1 MVQVLQKGTNISLT
15 KIAPNC
21 DKITI
26 AVKWV
31 KEAND
36 ETDFDIDA
44 SAFMLADNNK
54 IRTDDDFIFY
64 NQPKSPDNAVELI
77 SLQESNSQF
86 FEIAFNCIP
95 ANIDKVSIVL
105 TLNEAKERQ
114 QNFGMLDKITVEILN
129 SHKTALA
136 SYVLQDSEIE
146 TALILGELYR
156 YNGEWKFKAIGQG
169 YIEGLDILAR
179 NYGVDID
186 SDSET
191 NHVQTEV
198 ETESKPDLPR
208 IPVVIRYTEAIKL
221 NIERFKE
228 KAKNAKRDNLK
239 EDKTREIIIDGILQN
254 ILGYQI
260 KHIKLE
266 YPIPKQNLRVDYL
279 ISLNGKNTMIV
290 EAKRINQTLEAVH
303 ISQAVSY
310 AYFLKIDFAL
320 LTNGVDWQLYYVIPK
335 KLKKYEYRHV
345 FSINLLDFN
354 DNAAEKLFS
363 ISRFG
368 IIGEN
373 SFEVMK
379 SKINALSTI
388 DNALLLDEIIEK
400 IASIINNN
408 QEHKITHNE
417 VRNVM
422 ERNKLGWLS

>member
-1 MVQVLQKGTNISLT
+1 MVQVLQKGANVSLT

-21 DKITI
+21 NEITI

-36 ETDFDIDA
+36 ETEFDIDA

-64 NQPKSPDNAVELI
+64 NQPNSPDNAVELI
-77 SLQESNSQF
+77 SLHETNSQF
-86 FEIAFNCIP
+86 FKIAFNCIP
-95 ANIDKVSIVL
+95 DNIDKVSIVL

-129 SHKTALA
+129 SNKATLA

-179 NYGVDID
+179 NYGVDIE

-191 NHVQTEV
+191 TQAEINPELIT
-198 ETESKPDLPR
+198 PYLPKNPT
-208 IPVVIRYTEAIKL
+208 IISYIEAIKPH
-221 NIERFKE
+221 IEQFKN
-228 KAKNAKRDNLK
+228 KAEIAKSEHLSEANTRK
-239 EDKTREIIIDGILQN
+239 EIIDGILQY
-254 ILGYQI
+254 ILGYQEY
-260 KHIKLE
+260 HIETEQK
-266 YPIPKQNLRVDYL
+266 IPKQPLVVDYL
-279 ISLNGKNTMIV
+279 ITLKNKATMVV
-290 EAKRINQTLEAVH
+290 EAKKINQILGDKH

-310 AYFLKIDFAL
+310 AYHLKIDFAL
-320 LTNGVDWQLYYVIPK
+320 LTNGIDWQLYYVKPERLRK
-335 KLKKYEYRHV
+335 FRYYHV
-345 FSINLLDFN
+345 FSINLFDFN
-354 DNAAEKLFS
+354 ENMAEKLFS
-363 ISRFG
+363 ISKAG
-368 IIGEN
+368 IVKEK
-373 SFEVMK
+373 SFEIIK
-379 SKINALSTI
+379 SKINALDTI
-388 DNALLLDEIIEK
+388 YDDVILSDEIIEK
-400 IASIINNN
+400 IASIINNS

-422 ERNKLGWLS
+422 ERNKLGWLN